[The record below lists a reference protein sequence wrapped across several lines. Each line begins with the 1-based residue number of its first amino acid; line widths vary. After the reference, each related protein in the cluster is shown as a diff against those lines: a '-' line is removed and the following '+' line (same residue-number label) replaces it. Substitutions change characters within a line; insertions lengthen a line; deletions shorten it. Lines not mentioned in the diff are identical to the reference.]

1 MTRIDINYGGKHYSL
16 GDREFADVM
25 LEVESIIE
33 SGRPGWLLVNQG
45 SGSLRAAH
53 LLITA
58 GVPFVL
64 VPVDLSHSDDFERS
78 QSDHAAAVGALT
90 IDPIL

>member
-16 GDREFADVM
+16 GDRNLDQVKSEIEAI
-25 LEVESIIE
+25 LESN
-33 SGRPGWLLVNQG
+33 RPGWLSVNHG

-58 GVPFVL
+58 GVHFAL
-64 VPVDLSHSDDFERS
+64 VPVELPNSEVFERS
-78 QSDHAAAVGALT
+78 QSDDSAALNPLP
-90 IDPIL
+90 IDPIV